1 MRSSFLAAPSI
12 IFAFLITMRATIVGR
27 CVLRPAVV
35 HQPQRR
41 VRSDVRTDRG
51 DRRVDSD
58 KLSPANRLPLL
69 TRPDAPRN
77 VQRGDTRYAPHRKR
91 RPPGARQA
99 LPSPGGYPRYFQF
112 GGLP

>member
-41 VRSDVRTDRG
+41 VRSDVRTARG

-69 TRPDAPRN
+69 PRPDPPPT
-77 VQRGDTRYAPHRKR
+77 VQRADTRHSPHRNP
-91 RPPGARQA
+91 RPPATPHP
-99 LPSPGGYPRYFQF
+99 LPP
-112 GGLP
+112 

>member
-41 VRSDVRTDRG
+41 VRSDVRTARG

-77 VQRGDTRYAPHRKR
+77 VQPGDTRYAPHRKR
-91 RPPGARQA
+91 RPPRPPPP
-99 LPSPGGYPRYFQF
+99 LPTPPRH
-112 GGLP
+112 P